1 MKYKRL
7 IIGFFFGVFSI
18 TSCSTPAPTPEDEL
32 KPNSEEEGEIITK
45 IIQKDSLFYSFTT
58 ADSLLCEELHITYNA
73 NGYLIEKGC
82 QGTYIGTGMSVGTWY
97 YYENQE
103 LIKEITFHNDVQGK
117 DYIIYRYFEG
127 GSLKTE
133 RITNNFILYESDSL
147 VLTPAEYEDRKKK

>member
-1 MKYKRL
+1 MKNKR
-7 IIGFFFGVFSI
+7 ISTGFILVLFSI
-18 TSCSTPAPTPEDEL
+18 TSCSTPTPTPEDEL
-32 KPNSEEEGEIITK
+32 KPNGEEEGEIITK

-58 ADSLLCEELHITYNA
+58 ADSLLCEELHVTYNA
-73 NGYLIEKGC
+73 EGYLIEKGC
-82 QGTYIGTGMSVGTWY
+82 QGTYDGTGMSVGTWY

-127 GSLKTE
+127 DSLKTE

-147 VLTPAEYEDRKKK
+147 VLTPAEYETRKKK